1 MDDPVANVRMNTA
14 KTCEAIS
21 VCLLSRND
29 PDVDSEMQ
37 SDQQA
42 ESAKIVVEIL
52 NKLKDDG
59 DFEVRHIAGVAM
71 SNYV

>member
-21 VCLLSRND
+21 VCLSSKNV

-37 SDQQA
+37 TDQQA

-52 NKLKDDG
+52 NKLKEDS

-71 SNYV
+71 SKYV

>member
-37 SDQQA
+37 SD
-42 ESAKIVVEIL
+42 
-52 NKLKDDG
+52 
-59 DFEVRHIAGVAM
+59 
-71 SNYV
+71 